1 MPRPGQAS
9 AENGVAATKF
19 VVALHGSAAQNEGVP
34 EYGQFCPIARASE
47 IFAERWTP
55 LILREILAGR
65 HHFGEILKGLHRISP
80 STLGERLRSLERAGV
95 LSTGPN
101 PTGRGATYYLTD
113 AGARLA
119 ELVKELGVWG
129 QQWLELGRDHLDA
142 DYLMW
147 KIFKHLAPERLPR
160 YRRVVRFEFRGELK
174 RYWLVL
180 RGEDSDLCYS
190 DPCFGD
196 DLVVRAD
203 LEALTRVH
211 LGEFAIE
218 EARRAGL
225 LEIDGPRELVR
236 GFAQWFPLS
245 RFAPYARHA
254 QYDSSTRSF
263 ARPGHP
269 GRALAPV
276 GQTQKRLGVFS

>member
-1 MPRPGQAS
+1 VAGGGPATT
-9 AENGVAATKF
+9 ENGVVATKF
-19 VVALHGSAAQNEGVP
+19 VLASPEAAQHNEAVS

-65 HHFGEILKGLHRISP
+65 HHFSEILKGLHRISP

-95 LSTGPN
+95 LQAGPN
-101 PTGRGATYYLTD
+101 PTGRGATYHLTD

-129 QQWLELGRDHLDA
+129 QQWLELRRDHLDA
-142 DYLMW
+142 DFLMW
-147 KIFKHLAPERLPR
+147 KIFKHLAPEKLPP
-160 YRRVVRFEFRGELK
+160 RRCVVRFEFHGESK

-180 RGEDSDLCYS
+180 RGQDSDLCYS

-203 LEALTRVH
+203 LEAMTRVH
-211 LGEFAIE
+211 LGEIE
-218 EARRAGL
+218 VHDACRAGL
-225 LEIDGPRELVR
+225 LEIEGPRDLVR
-236 GFAQWFPLS
+236 GFAQWFPRS
-245 RFAPYARHA
+245 RFAPYARRV
-254 QYDSSTRSF
+254 QYEPSTRSF
-263 ARPGHP
+263 TPA
-269 GRALAPV
+269 
-276 GQTQKRLGVFS
+276 GQAVDRTPAAISQT